1 MNSLIT
7 YGEKLKKAFR
17 TLSVLNSNDKDYALE
32 QIAKSLIKNCDEI
45 LNANAIDIESETAK
59 GTSQSLIERL
69 TLTKD
74 RVEAISKSIYDV
86 MALNDPTG
94 VTLSGHTKENGLNI
108 VKTTVAIG
116 VIGMIYESRPNV
128 TVDATVL
135 ALKSSNCV
143 LLRGSSSAINSNKA
157 IVKAI
162 KQGLANSKIPTDA
175 CTLIEDTD
183 RKLVKEMIT
192 LNGYLDLVIPRG
204 GAGLINYVTQNAT
217 VPTIETGVGNCHLY
231 VDSYADLNMA
241 LDILENGKVQRPSVC
256 NALETLLVHAD
267 IAEQFLPMVKTRIG
281 DKTELRGC
289 EICQTIIECEK
300 ACEEDYSTEFL
311 DYILA
316 IKVVKNIDEAIEHI
330 DKYGTKHSE
339 AIISENYTNIKQ
351 FQTLVDASCVYVNSS
366 TRFTDGGEFGF
377 GCEIGI
383 STQKMH
389 VRGPM
394 ALEHLVTTKYLITGN
409 GQIRK

>member
-1 MNSLIT
+1 MNLVN
-7 YGEKLKKAFR
+7 YGKKLKKAFR
-17 TLSVLNSNDKDYALE
+17 VLSALNSSEKDYALE
-32 QIAKSLIKNCDEI
+32 QIAKSLVKNLDEI
-45 LNANAIDIESETAK
+45 LKANAIDIESETEK

-74 RVEAISKSIYDV
+74 RVEAIAKSIYDV
-86 MALNDPTG
+86 IALSDPTG

-108 VKTTVAIG
+108 VKTTVPIG

-128 TVDATVL
+128 TADATVL

-143 LLRGSSSAINSNKA
+143 LLRGSSSAINSNMA

-162 KQGLANSKIPTDA
+162 KEGLANSKVPTDA
-175 CTLIEDTD
+175 CILIESTE
-183 RKLVKEMIT
+183 RELVKEMIT
-192 LNGYLDLVIPRG
+192 MNGYLDLLIPRG

-231 VDSYADLNMA
+231 VDSSANLNMA

-256 NALETLLVHAD
+256 NALETLLVHKDVAS
-267 IAEQFLPMVKTRIG
+267 EFLTMVKEKIG
-281 DKTELRGC
+281 DKVELRGC
-289 EICQTIIECEK
+289 ENCKKIIACEK
-300 ACEEDYSTEFL
+300 ATDEDYATEFL

-316 IKVVKNIDEAIEHI
+316 IKVVEDIDEAIEHI
-330 DKYGTKHSE
+330 DQYGTKHSE
-339 AIISENYTNIKQ
+339 AIISESYTNIRA
-351 FQTLVDASCVYVNSS
+351 FQTMVDASCVYVNSS